1 MSIFETSLEK
11 LKKRIAEIEITP
23 QTLISI
29 MKFAME
35 IIELSSLKGDEQK
48 EMVLRLLKAV
58 VTNSD
63 LNENRK
69 KTCVEMIDGG
79 ALGQTIDLIIDAT
92 KGRININQEVIV
104 NAAKKYVPLLCGC
117 CQG

>member
-1 MSIFETSLEK
+1 MSIFENSLEK

-79 ALGQTIDLIIDAT
+79 ALAQTIDLIIDAT